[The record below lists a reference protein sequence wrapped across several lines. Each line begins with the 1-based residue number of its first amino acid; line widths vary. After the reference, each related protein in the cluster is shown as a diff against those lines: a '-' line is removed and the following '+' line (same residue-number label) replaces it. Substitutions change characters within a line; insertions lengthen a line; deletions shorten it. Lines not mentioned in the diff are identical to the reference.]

1 MNSMFCK
8 FLDFHLVELNIAE
21 SPVIPPPTG
30 SLNQALCLLILCAST
45 VNRSA
50 LFGVVRSRQ
59 HTLA

>member
-21 SPVIPPPTG
+21 SP
-30 SLNQALCLLILCAST
+30 LILCAST